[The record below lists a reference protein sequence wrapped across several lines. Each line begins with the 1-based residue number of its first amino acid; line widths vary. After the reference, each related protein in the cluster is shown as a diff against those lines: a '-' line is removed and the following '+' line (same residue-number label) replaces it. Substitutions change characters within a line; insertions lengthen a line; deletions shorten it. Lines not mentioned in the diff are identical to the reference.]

1 MDYKLFS
8 KDELRNRC
16 VSECM
21 RMVRNLTIR
30 RLLPDGNY
38 LEPMSQLELA
48 SILHLTQ
55 TQMSRISTGVC
66 VPSAPVFYRLQE
78 LYKSRLENGLV

>member
-8 KDELRNRC
+8 KDELRIRC
-16 VSECM
+16 VTECM
-21 RMVRNLTIR
+21 RMVRNLTSR
-30 RLLPDGNY
+30 RLMPDGEY
-38 LEPMSQLELA
+38 IEPMSQLEIS

-55 TQMSRISTGVC
+55 SQMSRITTGVC

-78 LYKSRLENGLV
+78 LYKQRLENGLV